1 MDSTTT
7 RTHSARSNNPLGTR
21 PLTDAH
27 VRARRR
33 ADEARARGGL
43 PPGRSP
49 YALLASLK
57 ELGGRDGWTD
67 AHVRTLELLM
77 QPIPDADW
85 RRGCP
90 VNWRPV
96 KALAS
101 ERGVTPR
108 AFRAQVNRLM
118 ELGAVSFNDS
128 PNYHRYRKPGE
139 GDAPDDVYGIDLAPC
154 ILLAEEARARA
165 AQVRAERTALDRLRH
180 RASALRRQIRAALL
194 DPASRDALGERA
206 GAIEGDLAAVDPGRL
221 DRLARAVLEALVER
235 LHALLA
241 LCERLIEAAAQRV
254 EELVEGVVD
263 KPLKPRVSDNN
274 SFRQGGSAL
283 PALTTLQPNLVPPYS
298 CSPTGHG
305 PNEDRN
311 LPSVAQLVE
320 ALPHPLARIL
330 PTNKRVAGSVG
341 LEDLVAACRAYR
353 PRLGISRGAW
363 LDAERMIGAVH
374 CAIVLVIT
382 AARSAED
389 WPEERRVR
397 NPGGFFRELSRRA
410 AGGRADLL
418 GSVHGIVARNLA
430 PRRGGNSGRGLP

>member
-1 MDSTTT
+1 MESTTT
-7 RTHSARSNNPLGTR
+7 RTQSARSTNPLGTR

-27 VRARRR
+27 IRARRR
-33 ADEARARGGL
+33 ADAARERGGL

-85 RRGCP
+85 RRGRP

-96 KALAS
+96 KVLAG

-154 ILLAEEARARA
+154 ILLADEARARA

-180 RASALRRQIRAALL
+180 RASTLRRQIRAALL
-194 DPASRDALGERA
+194 DPESRDALGARA
-206 GAIEGDLAAVDPGRL
+206 GAIEGDLAAADPGRL

-235 LHALLA
+235 LGALLA
-241 LCERLIEAAAQRV
+241 LCERLIEAATAHV
-254 EELVEGVVD
+254 EEAVD
-263 KPLKPRVSDNN
+263 KSLKPLASDND
-274 SFRQGGSAL
+274 SFRHGGSTL
-283 PALTTLQPNLVPPYS
+283 PALTTLQPTSVPPYS
-298 CSPTGHG
+298 CSPSDHGH
-305 PNEDRN
+305 NARSDSVRTT
-311 LPSVAQLVE
+311 VAQLVE
-320 ALPHPLARIL
+320 ALPRPLAKIL
-330 PTNKRVAGSVG
+330 PADKRIAGSVAM
-341 LEDLVAACRAYR
+341 EDLVDACRVYR
-353 PRLGISRGAW
+353 PRLGISRNAW
-363 LDAERMIGAVH
+363 LDAERMIGAVQS
-374 CAIVLVIT
+374 AVVLVIT
-382 AARSAED
+382 AARSDEN
-389 WPEERRVR
+389 WPEARRVL

-410 AGGRADLL
+410 AAGRADLT
-418 GSVHGIVARNLA
+418 GSVHGIVGRNLA
-430 PRRGGNSGRGLP
+430 PRRRGVFGGTRP

>member
-1 MDSTTT
+1 
-7 RTHSARSNNPLGTR
+7 
-21 PLTDAH
+21 
-27 VRARRR
+27 
-33 ADEARARGGL
+33 
-43 PPGRSP
+43 
-49 YALLASLK
+49 
-57 ELGGRDGWTD
+57 
-67 AHVRTLELLM
+67 M

-85 RRGCP
+85 RRGRP

-118 ELGAVSFNDS
+118 ELGAVSFSDS

-154 ILLAEEARARA
+154 ILLANEARARA
-165 AQVRAERTALDRLRH
+165 AEVRAERTALDRLRH
-180 RASALRRQIRAALL
+180 RASALRRQIRGALL

-206 GAIEGDLAAVDPGRL
+206 GAIEGDLAAADPGRL
-221 DRLARAVLEALVER
+221 DRLARTVLEALVER
-235 LHALLA
+235 LGALLA
-241 LCERLIEAAAQRV
+241 LCERLIEAATARV
-254 EELVEGVVD
+254 EEAVD
-263 KPLKPRVSDNN
+263 KPLNPWASDSD

-283 PALTTLQPNLVPPYS
+283 PALSTLQPNTVPPYS
-298 CSPTGHG
+298 CSPSGHDQNRESG
-305 PNEDRN
+305 

-330 PTNKRVAGSVG
+330 PADKRIAGSIA

-374 CAIVLVIT
+374 SAIVLVIT

-397 NPGGFFRELSRRA
+397 NPRGFFRELSRRA

-430 PRRGGNSGRGLP
+430 PRRGGDFARGRP

>member
-1 MDSTTT
+1 MESTTT
-7 RTHSARSNNPLGTR
+7 RTQSARSTNPLGTR

-27 VRARRR
+27 IRARRR
-33 ADEARARGGL
+33 ADAARERGGL

-57 ELGGRDGWTD
+57 DLGGRDGWTD

-85 RRGCP
+85 RRGRP

-96 KALAS
+96 KVLAG

-154 ILLAEEARARA
+154 ILLADEARARA

-194 DPASRDALGERA
+194 DPESRDALGARA
-206 GAIEGDLAAVDPGRL
+206 GAIEGDLAAADPGRL

-235 LHALLA
+235 LGALLA
-241 LCERLIEAAAQRV
+241 LCERLIEAATAPV
-254 EELVEGVVD
+254 EEAVD
-263 KPLKPRVSDNN
+263 KSLKPLASDND
-274 SFRQGGSAL
+274 SFRQGGSTL
-283 PALTTLQPNLVPPYS
+283 PALTTLQPTSVPPYS
-298 CSPTGHG
+298 CSPPDHG
-305 PNEDRN
+305 PNDESG

-320 ALPHPLARIL
+320 ALPYPLARIL
-330 PTNKRVAGSVG
+330 PVEKRIAGSVG
-341 LEDLVAACRAYR
+341 LEDLVAAARAYR
-353 PRLGISRGAW
+353 PRLGISRNAW
-363 LDAERMIGAVH
+363 LDAERMIGAVQS
-374 CAIVLVIT
+374 AVVLVIT
-382 AARSAED
+382 AARSDEN
-389 WPEERRVR
+389 WPEARRVF

-410 AGGRADLL
+410 AGGRADLT
-418 GSVHGIVARNLA
+418 GSVHGIVGRNLA
-430 PRRGGNSGRGLP
+430 PRRRGDFGGARP